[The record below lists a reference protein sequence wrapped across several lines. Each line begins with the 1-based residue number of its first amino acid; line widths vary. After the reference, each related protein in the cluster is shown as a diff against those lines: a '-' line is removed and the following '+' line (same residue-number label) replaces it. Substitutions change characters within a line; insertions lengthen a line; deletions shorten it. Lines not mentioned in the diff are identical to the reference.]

1 MYSLGCLFPYY
12 LFPIGLCVVC
22 VCVYSLSL
30 IISAHVWLLSCS
42 FLFWPLPFCISPS
55 LFFNS
60 PSFSLFSSPF
70 LSLTL
75 SLSLPFSLSPLLYS
89 LNVSMDYNKPL
100 IVPVGSDS
108 IGQIG
113 QSVYIIIISYTPLH
127 VHNVLLL
134 LYTSLSFL

>member
-12 LFPIGLCVVC
+12 LFPIGLCAC

-30 IISAHVWLLSCS
+30 IISVHVWLLSCS

-60 PSFSLFSSPF
+60 PSFSLFYS
-70 LSLTL
+70 L
-75 SLSLPFSLSPLLYS
+75 SLSLFLPLFSLSSLLYS
-89 LNVSMDYNKPL
+89 LTVSMDYNKPL

-113 QSVYIIIISYTPLH
+113 QSVYIIYHILHYMYTMYYYYYYYILAW
-127 VHNVLLL
+127 VF
-134 LYTSLSFL
+134 YK